1 MAKKK
6 YILVTIW
13 SAFSGANHKNEEVAK
28 VHGPFKTRREA
39 EAFHFSHRSLWK
51 AKQNKI
57 LKMDSS
63 NYGRGGAPRVV
74 RRNNEDR
81 VKVSS

>member
-1 MAKKK
+1 MKKKSNNMAKKK

-51 AKQNKI
+51 AKENKI
-57 LKMDSS
+57 LEMDS
-63 NYGRGGAPRVV
+63 PK
-74 RRNNEDR
+74 NEDR
-81 VKVSS
+81 VKVSR